1 MKKAGDLLAYF
12 FDQKTLASIHT
23 WSKLF
28 SAWPS
33 IVTKHKIAAAES
45 HTRVVEFDR
54 RVLLIEAEHP
64 GWIQILQIKQSELL
78 HEFQSRFPDLDIV
91 GISFRLSRTPFAPSI
106 QTPEPRPPEMSPAP
120 EAVVDEDTANLSDK
134 ERFERS
140 MKRLEQSIIARERT
154 RTHDFNKEAP
164 KERGIQ
170 AHGEDVA
177 TLHSGAWIEIKHCL
191 LCPRHCGVNRTA
203 GERGYCGES
212 AKLRLAVASIHHGE
226 EPLITGTGGSG
237 AIFVSGCNLGCVFCQ
252 NHQISHEGM
261 GREVDITEFVAIC
274 LKLQAL
280 GAENINIVTGT
291 HAIPAIVAGLK
302 QARADGLVI
311 PTLWNSSA
319 YESLE
324 ALSLLDDV
332 IDVYLPDLK
341 TLDPNLG
348 ARFFNA
354 PDYPE
359 YATKAI
365 LRMLDT
371 RVLRVSASST
381 LRSGVIIR
389 HLVLPGYLEA
399 TRETLRWFAEHCQG
413 QALISVMTQYTLPR
427 TIDAHVKD
435 APKRCMSE
443 REYETVLGWLE
454 EFDIEDGFYQEL
466 ASDSDWLPDFT
477 RQNPF
482 SSTLSTTVWHFQSP

>member
-1 MKKAGDLLAYF
+1 MKKVGDLLAYF

-33 IVTKHKIAAAES
+33 IAAKHKIAAAES

-91 GISFRLSRTPFAPSI
+91 GISFRLSQTPFAPQI
-106 QTPEPRPPEMSPAP
+106 QIPQPRLPKLLPTPKTLVE
-120 EAVVDEDTANLSDK
+120 EDTANLSDR

-140 MKRLEQSIIARERT
+140 MKRLEQSIIARERA
-154 RTHDFNKEAP
+154 RMHGDFNKESP
-164 KERGIQ
+164 KEWGIISPRKD
-170 AHGEDVA
+170 AAV
-177 TLHSGAWIEIKHCL
+177 IEIKHCQ
-191 LCPRHCGVNRTA
+191 LCPRRCGVNRTA
-203 GERGYCGES
+203 GERGYCGEN
-212 AKLRLAVASIHHGE
+212 ATLRLAAASIHRGE

-237 AIFVSGCNLGCVFCQ
+237 AIFVSGCNLGCSFCQ
-252 NHQISHEGM
+252 NYQISQEGM
-261 GREVDITEFVAIC
+261 GREVSIAEFAAIC
-274 LKLQAL
+274 LRLQAL
-280 GAENINIVTGT
+280 GAENINIVTGS
-291 HAIPAIVAGLK
+291 HAIPTIVAGLK

-324 ALSLLDDV
+324 ALSLLDEV

-341 TLDPNLG
+341 TLDPNLT

-365 LRMLDT
+365 LYMLDT
-371 RVLRVSASST
+371 RALKTSARST
-381 LRSGVIIR
+381 LTSGVIIR

-399 TRETLRWFAEHCQG
+399 TRETLRWFAEHG
-413 QALISVMTQYTLPR
+413 RGRALLSVMTQYIPPR
-427 TIDAHVKD
+427 STGACMKD
-435 APKRCMSE
+435 APKRFMNE
-443 REYETVLGWLE
+443 RDYETVLGWLE
-454 EFDIEDGFYQEL
+454 EFGIEDGFYQEL
-466 ASDSDWLPDFT
+466 TPDSSRLPDFT

-482 SSTLSTTVWHFQSP
+482 SSTLSTAVWHFQQSL